1 MIKAEVLVDYS
12 AWKKKITN
20 SSEFFNRIL
29 KNLPKKYSFKNKNT
43 MVTVL
48 LSNNLKIKQLNKI
61 FRKKNKPTD
70 ILSFPI
76 KKKVNNKIFYLGDII
91 ISYEFMNKPKKI
103 NIIEFKEK
111 VAKIFIHGFLHLMGY
126 NHKKNKDFEKM
137 NKEEIKLYNL
147 VKNKIWKQ
155 F

>member
-1 MIKAEVLVDYS
+1 MIKAEVLVDHS
-12 AWKKKITN
+12 AWKKKISN
-20 SSEFFNRIL
+20 SSDLFNRIL
-29 KNLPKKYSFKNKNT
+29 KNLPKKYSFKNKKT
-43 MVTVL
+43 IVTVL

-76 KKKVNNKIFYLGDII
+76 NKKVNNKIFYLGDII

-103 NIIEFKEK
+103 SFIEFKEK
-111 VAKIFIHGFLHLMGY
+111 VTKIFIHGFLHLMGY
-126 NHKKNKDFEKM
+126 NHKKKKDFEKM

-147 VKNKIWKQ
+147 VKNKI
-155 F
+155 

>member
-1 MIKAEVLVDYS
+1 MIKAEVLVDNS
-12 AWKKKITN
+12 AWGKKITN
-20 SSEFFNRIL
+20 RSELFNRIL
-29 KNLPKKYSFKNKNT
+29 KNLPKKYRFKNKKT
-43 MVTVL
+43 IVTVL

-76 KKKVNNKIFYLGDII
+76 NKKVNNKIFYLGDII

-111 VAKIFIHGFLHLMGY
+111 VTKIFIHGFLHLMGY

-137 NKEEIKLYNL
+137 NKEEIKLFNL
-147 VKNKIWKQ
+147 VKNKI
-155 F
+155 

>member
-1 MIKAEVLVDYS
+1 MIEAEVLVDNS

-20 SSEFFNRIL
+20 SSKLFNRIL
-29 KNLPKKYSFKNKNT
+29 KNLPKKYSFKNKKT
-43 MVTVL
+43 IVTVL

-76 KKKVNNKIFYLGDII
+76 NKKVNNKIFYLGDII

-103 NIIEFKEK
+103 NFIEFKEK
-111 VAKIFIHGFLHLMGY
+111 VTKIFIHGFLHLMGY
-126 NHKKNKDFEKM
+126 NHRKNKDFEKM

-147 VKNKIWKQ
+147 VKNKI
-155 F
+155 

>member
-12 AWKKKITN
+12 AWKKKIIN
-20 SSEFFNRIL
+20 SSELFNRIL
-29 KNLPKKYSFKNKNT
+29 KNLPKKYRFKNKKT
-43 MVTVL
+43 IVTIL

-76 KKKVNNKIFYLGDII
+76 KNKVNNKIFYLGDII
-91 ISYEFMNKPKKI
+91 ISYEFMNKPKKR
-103 NIIEFKEK
+103 NFFEFKEK
-111 VAKIFIHGFLHLMGY
+111 VTKIFIHGFLHLMGY
-126 NHKKNKDFEKM
+126 NHKKIKDFEKM

-147 VKNKIWKQ
+147 VKNKI
-155 F
+155 